1 VTSADVTEPD
11 AASGATSTATPAH
24 ALVWWDGSPL
34 TAVHAGTSSTATTT
48 GVSPDA
54 TTTLVPTVVPLLGDG
69 QRRRGLRPGA
79 LVPLVLVVLLAVAY
93 TGTAALWPLTAVTPT
108 LSPTAVTARAAPA
121 ASLTWPAAGAAGVAV
136 VGFGD
141 PVASTTEQSSM
152 ASITKIVTALLVLD
166 RSPVTADEQGPAF
179 RFSYRDSLDYWTYLR
194 RNESALNVPVGGTLT
209 QYQLL
214 EGMLIGSASNYAARL
229 AGNWWHSN
237 ASFADAASTWLD
249 ARGIEGVTVVD
260 PTGFDAGN
268 TATPAALITLA
279 QLAMDNPT
287 IAGIVGRASV
297 TLPGAGTVK
306 NTNTLLTD
314 PGTVGMKTGILD
326 GFNVLAVKNLTIG
339 DTTVQVD
346 AVTLNQPDS
355 KTRWATAR
363 DLFAQVEK
371 QLQPTVVV
379 PAGTVV
385 GSAATVWGE
394 TVPVV
399 AASDARVVLWNG
411 SRASATATLQ
421 PGQSWTTSSPV
432 GTVTAAGPVGSVT
445 VDAVLSRDLAGPG
458 LWWRITHPLELLGGE

>member
-1 VTSADVTEPD
+1 MTSADVTEPD
-11 AASGATSTATPAH
+11 AASGATSTATPAQ

-34 TAVHAGTSSTATTT
+34 TAVHARTSSTATA

-54 TTTLVPTVVPLLGDG
+54 TTTLVPTTVPLLGDRR
-69 QRRRGLRPGA
+69 RRRGLRPGA
-79 LVPLVLVVLLAVAY
+79 LIPLLLVVLLAVAY
-93 TGTAALWPLTAVTPT
+93 TGTMALWPLTAVPPT
-108 LSPTAVTARAAPA
+108 VSAATVTAHAAPT

-136 VGFGD
+136 AGFGD

-166 RSPVTADEQGPAF
+166 RSPVTADDQGPAF
-179 RFSYRDSLDYWTYLR
+179 RFSYRDGIDYWTYLR

-237 ASFADAASTWLD
+237 ASFADAARTWLD
-249 ARGIEGVTVVD
+249 ERGIEGVTIVD

-268 TATPAALITLA
+268 TATPRALMTLA

-287 IAGIVGRASV
+287 IAGIVGTASV

-306 NTNTLLTD
+306 NTNTLLAD
-314 PGTVGMKTGILD
+314 PGTVGMKTGVLD

-339 DTTVQVD
+339 GVTVQVD

-355 KTRWATAR
+355 KTRWASAR

-371 QLQPTVVV
+371 QLQPTAAVT
-379 PAGTVV
+379 ADTVV
-385 GSAATVWGE
+385 GSANTVWGE

-399 AASDARVVLWNG
+399 AASDARLVLWNG
-411 SRASATATLQ
+411 SRASATVTLRPTQ
-421 PGQSWTTSSPV
+421 TWTKAAPV
-432 GTVTAAGPVGSVT
+432 GTVTATGPAGSAT
-445 VDAVLSRDLAGPG
+445 VDAVLSRDVAGPG
-458 LWWRITHPLELLGGE
+458 LWWRVTHPLELLGWD